1 MKKENINILNNMRL
15 SISKRKAIIDEMIS
29 VLEYKGFQY
38 DEGEYTGYVN
48 LLFILDYISAEDAN
62 SLMEE
67 IELSNTYN

>member
-15 SISKRKAIIDEMIS
+15 SISKRKAIIDEMFS

-48 LLFILDYISAEDAN
+48 LLFILDYISTEDAI
-62 SLMEE
+62 SLMKE
-67 IELSNTYN
+67 IDP